1 MLEIP
6 FPCPAPRRLRRN
18 AIATL
23 AVGLVLGVAPVTP
36 AGAQVCGDVNQSNT
50 VTAGDALSVLKFA
63 VGQEV
68 ALTCSGDCA
77 ALDPRVTE
85 LEDTLASTQ
94 ASLADVQDLLAE
106 TSAAL
111 ADVQALLDG
120 VSRTDT
126 ALVLSGANLQV
137 VDGSGATAGPVNGLG
152 NVIIGYNER
161 TFAQGR
167 TGSHNLIVGEE
178 HAYTSFGGVVAGER
192 NTISNRAASVVGG
205 KQNVASGLNSS
216 VCGGSENTA
225 SGQFASVGGGFANS
239 SSGQNAAISGGC
251 ENAATNTYS
260 AVSGGQSGVASG
272 FWSSVTGGFT
282 NKATAS
288 HAAVSGGSTHTAAS
302 QFNWRAGSL
311 SEAQ

>member
-1 MLEIP
+1 M
-6 FPCPAPRRLRRN
+6 PRILSSCCETLGTCSN
-18 AIATL
+18 AIAAL
-23 AVGLVLGVAPVTP
+23 AFGLALCGASATE
-36 AGAQVCGDVNQSNT
+36 ARAQVCGDVNGSNT
-50 VTAGDALSVLKFA
+50 VTSGDALSVLKFA
-63 VGQEV
+63 VGQDV

-77 ALDPRVTE
+77 ALDPRVTD
-85 LEDTLASTQ
+85 LEDALASTQ
-94 ASLADVQDLLAE
+94 TSLAEVQDLLAE
-106 TSAAL
+106 TTEAL
-111 ADVQALLDG
+111 ADVQALLAG

-126 ALVLSGANLQV
+126 ALVISGANLQV
-137 VDGSGATAGPVNGLG
+137 VDGSSATAGPVNGLG

-161 TFAQGR
+161 SFGQGR

-178 HAYTSFGGVVAGER
+178 HAYTSFGGIVGGER

-205 KQNVASGLNSS
+205 KLNVASGLNSS
-216 VCGGSENTA
+216 VCGGSENSA
-225 SGQFASVGGGFANS
+225 SGQFASVGGGFANA

-260 AVSGGQSGVASG
+260 AISGGQAGVASG

-288 HAAVSGGSTHTAAS
+288 HSAVSGGSTHTAAS
-302 QFNWRAGSL
+302 QYNWRAGSL